1 METIN
6 ERVKRRKRKS
16 RRRRWAKR
24 LAVCAVL
31 AVMAV
36 VSSWTW
42 WDRPAP
48 QRWKTPDASALAWMM
63 NQAALSP
70 GHARAFASQYPELAD
85 LFLNA
90 SLEAAP

>member
-6 ERVKRRKRKS
+6 ERVKLRKRRS
-16 RRRRWAKR
+16 RRRRWARR

-31 AVMAV
+31 AMMAV
-36 VSSWTW
+36 MSSWTW
-42 WDRPAP
+42 WDKPTP
-48 QRWKTPDASALAWMM
+48 PRWRTPDASGLAWML

-85 LFLNA
+85 LFLG
-90 SLEAAP
+90 AAR